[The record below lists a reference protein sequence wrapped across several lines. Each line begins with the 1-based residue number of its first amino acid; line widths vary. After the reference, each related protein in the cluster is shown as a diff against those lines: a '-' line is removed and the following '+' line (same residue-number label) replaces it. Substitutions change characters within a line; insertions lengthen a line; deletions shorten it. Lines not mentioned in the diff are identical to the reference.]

1 MKKMACV
8 LALTASAGL
17 GAAAAASPALAETTL
32 TPAASGLQ
40 LSISAA
46 GTVAND
52 AALALDVRFEGG
64 SLRVVELL
72 VDGVTIKKKNIAT
85 RSSHGHIEFQME
97 AGLLSEGTH
106 DILVK
111 AQDADGN
118 TATTSTQLKVTG
130 GASGLVKFQFPRSKS
145 MVQGVVPI
153 EIKLDPSIHNPY
165 VSFFIDDTFLALTN
179 YAPYTVN
186 WDSTRVSNGLHTV
199 SVEVYD
205 GDTLAKVKSTSLQLN
220 INNPG
225 GLTTRQNEIAD
236 LNKGGKEN
244 SKAGGAQP
252 TAKAIKGELDA
263 SRFSAAPK
271 NGLEFQAPTSKAAH
285 LLESPSG
292 ENLPRLSAPRLG
304 NNLNGASTAV
314 KPVSPFAPTNKT
326 NALLPPVAKA
336 NDMARIGPKAIA
348 DINRHDD
355 TLTHPGTRVM
365 KPGILGLLA
374 TPREFALLQTP
385 VTLNTRPAMMALRPR
400 RSGNM
405 AARPSLTM
413 DMDTAS
419 APNDNLVSR
428 VGKTVPAPSVA
439 APAVTSA
446 AKVAAKSAKV
456 APIQIALGSRALTGP
471 NAILSRV
478 HSFQIAFDNTRI
490 AFDVQPRVERGL
502 PLAPFRQ
509 IFEHTGGT
517 IQWFNQSKTLRAFNS
532 DREIE
537 IKVGKDEAK
546 VNNQTVKMETKTFIE
561 KGRTIVPLSFVR
573 DALNVNVS
581 YDATTGH
588 LRIESKK

>member
-8 LALTASAGL
+8 LALTAGVGL
-17 GAAAAASPALAETTL
+17 GAAAVTSPALAETTL
-32 TPAASGLQ
+32 TPSASGLQ

-85 RSSHGHIEFQME
+85 RTSRGHIEFQME

-118 TATTSTQLKVTG
+118 TATTTTQIKVTG

-186 WDSTRVSNGLHTV
+186 WDSTRVSNGMHTV

-236 LNKGGKEN
+236 LNKG
-244 SKAGGAQP
+244 KAGGAQP
-252 TAKAIKGELDA
+252 TAGALKNAVDA
-263 SRFSAAPK
+263 GRFSAAPK
-271 NGLEFQAPTSKAAH
+271 SGLEFRLPAPKAAR
-285 LLESPSG
+285 LPAFPSAAA
-292 ENLPRLSAPRLG
+292 LPRMGAPRLG
-304 NNLNGASTAV
+304 NSLHDASAAV
-314 KPVSPFAPTNKT
+314 KPVSPFSPTNKANT
-326 NALLPPVAKA
+326 LLPPVSTG
-336 NDMARIGPKAIA
+336 NDIARVTPNAFA
-348 DINRHDD
+348 DSTRRDE
-355 TLTHPGTRVM
+355 TRTHPGMRVT
-365 KPGILGLLA
+365 KPGLLGLLA
-374 TPREFALLQTP
+374 GPREFALMQTP
-385 VTLNTRPAMMALRPR
+385 VTPSARPAMMDLRPR
-400 RSGNM
+400 RAGNM
-405 AARPSLTM
+405 AARPALTM
-413 DMDTAS
+413 DMEGMSSASTDRTA
-419 APNDNLVSR
+419 AHVI
-428 VGKTVPAPSVA
+428 KAATSVVAA
-439 APAVTSA
+439 APAKIA
-446 AKVAAKSAKV
+446 AKPTAKV
-456 APIQIALGSRALTGP
+456 APIQIALGTRALVQPGALTG
-471 NAILSRV
+471 RV

-490 AFDVQPRVERGL
+490 AFDVQPRVQHGM

-517 IQWFNQSKTLRAFNS
+517 IQWFNQSKTLRAVNN

-537 IKVGKDEAK
+537 IKVGKDEAT
-546 VNNQTVKMETKTFIE
+546 VNNQTVKMEAKTFLE

>member
-8 LALTASAGL
+8 LAFTAGAGL
-17 GAAAAASPALAETTL
+17 GAAALAPPALAETAV

-46 GTVAND
+46 GTIAND
-52 AALALDVRFEGG
+52 AAVTLDVRFEGG

-72 VDGVTIKKKNIAT
+72 VDGVTIKKKNLAT
-85 RSSHGHIEFQME
+85 RNSRGHIEFQME

-130 GASGLVKFQFPRSKS
+130 GASGLVKFQFPLSKS

-165 VSFFIDDTFLALTN
+165 VSFFVDDTFLGLTN

-205 GDTLAKVKSTSLQLN
+205 GDTLAKLKSTSLQIN

-236 LNKGGKEN
+236 LNKGGKEGN
-244 SKAGGAQP
+244 KVGGAQP
-252 TAKAIKGELDA
+252 TASAVKSVVDA
-263 SRFSAAPK
+263 SRYSAAPK
-271 NGLEFQAPTSKAAH
+271 NGLEFQAPASKAAR
-285 LLESPSG
+285 LLESASA
-292 ENLPRLSAPRLG
+292 ENLPRLG
-304 NNLNGASTAV
+304 NNLNSAASTV
-314 KPVSPFAPTNKT
+314 RPVSPFAPTNKT
-326 NALLPPVAKA
+326 NDLLPPVAEV
-336 NDMARIGPKAIA
+336 NDITRATPNALA

-355 TLTHPGTRVM
+355 TLHHPGTRVM
-365 KPGILGLLA
+365 KPGMLGLLA
-374 TPREFALLQTP
+374 SPREFSVLQTT
-385 VTLNTRPAMMALRPR
+385 VTLGKRPAMMALRPR
-400 RSGNM
+400 RAGNM
-405 AARPSLTM
+405 AVRPALTM
-413 DMDTAS
+413 DMEAVS
-419 APNDNLVSR
+419 APNDRLAIHALN
-428 VGKTVPAPSVA
+428 TVPAPSIA
-439 APAVTSA
+439 APVIPPVTKAFANTTS
-446 AKVAAKSAKV
+446 KVT
-456 APIQIALGSRALTGP
+456 PIQIALGSRALAGP
-471 NAILSRV
+471 SARMGRV

-490 AFDVQPRVERGL
+490 AFDVQPRIQRGL

-537 IKVGKDEAK
+537 FKIGDDEAK
-546 VNNQTVKMETKTFIE
+546 VNNQMVKMEAKTYLE